1 MSCRVTVQENPCC
14 TVCYIVSLMYFFC
27 ALNEAFIRK
36 EIGFEAADEIVMV
49 SMICLAAEQA
59 ISWWIMLNHRGCHPA
74 TLSHGSKA
82 VNTVSCSV
90 TSESLPPERRIT
102 PTHLLK
108 NQLPFLLINCDHLLK
123 SLRCFFLSWP
133 IFNYI
138 HSKTLPAPIYF
149 SSFHFWKCPGWKKGK
164 AGFFGG
170 SCLIVNFLPFFLLHF
185 SKKLVSRVSSDI
197 FTQFWTWK
205 LCINGGVIGWFGLE
219 GGL

>member
-27 ALNEAFIRK
+27 ALNEAFIRR

-74 TLSHGSKA
+74 TLSHGSRA

-90 TSESLPPERRIT
+90 TSESLPTERRIT

-108 NQLPFLLINCDHLLK
+108 SQLPFLLINCDHLLK
-123 SLRCFFLSWP
+123 SLRCVFYPDLFLITFISKRSQP
-133 IFNYI
+133 PYI
-138 HSKTLPAPIYF
+138 SARSVFENVQDGKKARLF
-149 SSFHFWKCPGWKKGK
+149 S
-164 AGFFGG
+164 
-170 SCLIVNFLPFFLLHF
+170 
-185 SKKLVSRVSSDI
+185 LVEVV
-197 FTQFWTWK
+197 W
-205 LCINGGVIGWFGLE
+205 
-219 GGL
+219 